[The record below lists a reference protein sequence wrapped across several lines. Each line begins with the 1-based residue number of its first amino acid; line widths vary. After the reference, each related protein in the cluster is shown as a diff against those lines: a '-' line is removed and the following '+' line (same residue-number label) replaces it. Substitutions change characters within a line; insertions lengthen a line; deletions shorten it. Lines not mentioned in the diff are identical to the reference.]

1 VTAAAVQHY
10 PPKRFQVFVLDDA
23 ADGNLKKAIDCFNSS
38 NHARKSEYQDVVY
51 FAREKPLGQRHY
63 YKSGNIR
70 SGLAFTASNYGS
82 SEYFAALD
90 SDMLSEPDWLART
103 IPHLI
108 KDENVALVSP
118 PHNYYNILKEDDL
131 AQDGSGFAQISEP
144 SRGFFDCS
152 QCAGS
157 GYIMRRSALD
167 TIGGWP
173 LANVGEDII
182 CSTML
187 QEQGWKTQFIPDQLQ
202 FGLVPDS
209 FHSYI
214 NQRIRWVSSWSL
226 CRRRVHFFTANQAA
240 HRHTA
245 AFCSEIGSLFLYA
258 D

>member
-1 VTAAAVQHY
+1 VSLLLHIHSDSANTTRVCGEDLSTIMDTVAAAAVQQY
-10 PPKRFQVFVLDDA
+10 PPKQFQVFVLDDA
-23 ADGNLKKAIDCFNSS
+23 ADGNLRKTIEDFNSS
-38 NHARKSEYQDVVY
+38 NRARRSEYQDVVY
-51 FAREKPLGQRHY
+51 FTRNKPLGQHHY

-90 SDMLSEPDWLART
+90 SDMISEPDWLART

-118 PHNYYNILKEDDL
+118 PHNYYNILQEDDL
-131 AQDGSGFAQISEP
+131 GQDGSAFSQISEP

-157 GYIMRRSALD
+157 GYIMRRCALD

-214 NQRIRWVSSWSL
+214 NQRIRWVS
-226 CRRRVHFFTANQAA
+226 H
-240 HRHTA
+240 
-245 AFCSEIGSLFLYA
+245 LF
-258 D
+258 